1 MLKMFK
7 YELVILALA
16 FCALQ
21 YGRLQNDTYA
31 SRSFLQSDRG
41 NEETPGSNEW
51 VEGSEIKASADE
63 TNITAMEQFLG
74 VSAKTNVSING
85 WHSVGAPLKEHQVEI

>member
-7 YELVILALA
+7 YELLILALA

-21 YGRLQNDTYA
+21 YGRVQNNDYT
-31 SRSFLQSDRG
+31 SHSFLQSDRG
-41 NEETPGSNEW
+41 EEETGSHEW
-51 VEGSEIKASADE
+51 SDGSDIKSSVDE

-74 VSAKTNVSING
+74 VSARSSTSNDKG
-85 WHSVGAPLKEHQVEI
+85 LAPADVLREYHVEV